1 MTMRYVNDVTPTTE
15 DIKAAWF
22 YNIGVEP
29 DDIDVDPAVIAGWDN
44 WLASVK
50 AAERERIIALLREE
64 AKNADSDARFGF
76 DAQSLTISWCAD
88 FIEGEVSK

>member
-50 AAERERIIALLREE
+50 AEAWDEACDHLEIECDHNPYRE
-64 AKNADSDARFGF
+64 AKN
-76 DAQSLTISWCAD
+76 
-88 FIEGEVSK
+88 V